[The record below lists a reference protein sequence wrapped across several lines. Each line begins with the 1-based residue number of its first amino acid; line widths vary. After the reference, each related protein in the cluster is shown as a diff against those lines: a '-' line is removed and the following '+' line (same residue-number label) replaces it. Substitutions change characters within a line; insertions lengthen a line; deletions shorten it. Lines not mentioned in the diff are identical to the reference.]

1 MHKQELIEKLDALK
15 LDKDKYCIISGG
27 VLLLYGIK
35 DTTNDIDIKIKP
47 SYFDELKG
55 RFNFKKSPKI
65 EYEDLYEIDDEI
77 EVVVKDYNDEDVR
90 IVDGYPVESLKLT
103 LKWWVDHNR
112 PKDQE
117 KIKLVK
123 EYLNNKL

>member
-35 DTTNDIDIKIKP
+35 DTTNDIDLKMKP
-47 SYFDELKG
+47 SYFEELKG

-65 EYEDLYEIDDEI
+65 EYEDLYEINDEI
-77 EVVVKDYNDEDVR
+77 EVVVKDYNDEEVQ
-90 IVDGYPVESLKLT
+90 IVDGYPAESLELT

-117 KIKLVK
+117 KIQLVK
-123 EYLNNKL
+123 DYLEANL

>member
-77 EVVVKDYNDEDVR
+77 EVVVKDYNDEDVH